1 LHYFEVLTCLRLI
14 KTFCILL
21 SKLTGRVFIIFTVYI
36 VSVFLACFYNACAS
50 DRFSARSCSLKRAY
64 SRQPVS
70 VVCYRPFIHSRH
82 NAKDRTPKVGRDIVT
97 VLAGTAAPSRT

>member
-1 LHYFEVLTCLRLI
+1 
-14 KTFCILL
+14 
-21 SKLTGRVFIIFTVYI
+21 

-82 NAKDRTPKVGRDIVT
+82 NAKDRTPKLKVGRDIVT
-97 VLAGTAAPSRT
+97 VLAGRTLNKDGRPVLRVWRRDHAM